1 MSVAFSIIEKCLC
14 MIEILQDAQ
23 LAEGSLCPAYRSRTK
38 NPAGRILFKGKN
50 MEQKFQVGIISS
62 AHGIKG
68 EAKVYPTTD
77 DPARFK
83 KLKKVLLDTGKEE
96 KEVEIESVKFFK
108 QFVILKFKGIDDRNE
123 IERLRT
129 RSLYVMRE
137 NAVRLKKNEYY
148 IADLMDMKVREDNG
162 EELGMLVDV
171 MQTGAN
177 DVYVVKTPAG
187 EEILLP
193 AIKECILSVDVEQGE
208 MIVHVM
214 EGLRG

>member
-1 MSVAFSIIEKCLC
+1 

-83 KLKKVLLDTGKEE
+83 KLKKQGRKR
-96 KEVEIESVKFFK
+96 S
-108 QFVILKFKGIDDRNE
+108 RN
-123 IERLRT
+123 
-129 RSLYVMRE
+129 
-137 NAVRLKKNEYY
+137 
-148 IADLMDMKVREDNG
+148 
-162 EELGMLVDV
+162 
-171 MQTGAN
+171 
-177 DVYVVKTPAG
+177 
-187 EEILLP
+187 
-193 AIKECILSVDVEQGE
+193 
-208 MIVHVM
+208 
-214 EGLRG
+214 